1 MTTYKSLKSLCE
13 SLDMPFYEIPELS
26 DQELNITP
34 EFESNTRTGG
44 FEGFFHSE
52 ETKKHMSEQR
62 KGRVFT
68 DEWRSKMSA
77 TRKGKTLKES
87 TKKRMS
93 ESVTGRNNPFYG
105 KKHSQETISNLS
117 GENNSQFGSSWYNDG
132 VKNIKIAKGQEVPDG
147 LIRGRINNW
156 RKV

>member
-1 MTTYKSLKSLCE
+1 MTTYKLLKSLCE
-13 SLDMPFYEIPELS
+13 SFDMSFYEIPELS

-52 ETKKHMSEQR
+52 ETKKQMSEQR

-68 DEWRSKMSA
+68 PEWKAKIDA
-77 TRKGKTLKES
+77 TRKGRRHTEES
-87 TKKRMS
+87 KKRMRDATTGKTHS
-93 ESVTGRNNPFYG
+93 EET
-105 KKHSQETISNLS
+105 KKKISMLKT
-117 GENNSQFGSSWYNDG
+117 GENNPLFGSSWYNDG